1 MQKLRNKRKLI
12 SGAVE
17 EWEYLAGIEMSL
29 RLGLKNLSGVQEIL
43 VLALMLVSVFAIF
56 YSEMEFT
63 YKIGI
68 AVLVFSVV
76 FLATLANQ
84 VLKQE
89 KEKSQLRTN
98 AQKNYSPL
106 I

>member
-1 MQKLRNKRKLI
+1 
-12 SGAVE
+12 
-17 EWEYLAGIEMSL
+17 MSL

-56 YSEMEFT
+56 YSDMELI

-68 AVLVFSVV
+68 VVLVFSVI
-76 FLATLANQ
+76 FLTSLASQ

-89 KEKSQLRTN
+89 KEKNKLRTS

>member
-1 MQKLRNKRKLI
+1 MQKMRNKRKLI

-17 EWEYLAGIEMSL
+17 KWGYLTGIEMSL
-29 RLGLKNLSGVQEIL
+29 RLGLKSLSGVQEIL

-56 YSEMEFT
+56 YSDMELT

-68 AVLVFSVV
+68 AVLVFSVI
-76 FLATLANQ
+76 FLASLASQ

-89 KEKSQLRTN
+89 KEKNQLRTS
-98 AQKNYSPL
+98 AQKNYSAL

>member
-1 MQKLRNKRKLI
+1 MQKMRNKRKLI

-17 EWEYLAGIEMSL
+17 EWGYLAGIEMSL

-56 YSEMEFT
+56 YSDMEFT

-68 AVLVFSVV
+68 AVLAFSIV
-76 FLATLANQ
+76 FLTTLASQ
-84 VLKQE
+84 MLKQE
-89 KEKSQLRTN
+89 KKDRQV
-98 AQKNYSPL
+98 
-106 I
+106 

>member
-1 MQKLRNKRKLI
+1 MQKMRHKRKLI

-17 EWEYLAGIEMSL
+17 EWRYLTGIEMSL
-29 RLGLKNLSGVQEIL
+29 RLGLKSLSSVQEIL

-56 YSEMEFT
+56 YSDMELA

-68 AVLVFSVV
+68 AVLVFSVI
-76 FLATLANQ
+76 FLTSLANQ

-89 KEKSQLRTN
+89 KEKRRL
-98 AQKNYSPL
+98 
-106 I
+106 